1 MVASA
6 IVVVLLCVDVEEVC
20 APTPGPS
27 HPGGVAEVEVVEDC
41 GVVVVEEASVDE
53 ICVVVVVLAV
63 VVVVVVVEVVLGASV
78 VVVVVVL

>member
-6 IVVVLLCVDVEEVC
+6 LVVVLLCVDVDEVC

-63 VVVVVVVEVVLGASV
+63 VVVVVEVVLGASV